1 MQCYKKSVESM
12 KRNRKYYGMSK
23 IEQDTYRYLCS
34 RFSIYDIRFNEI
46 IDDRYP
52 FHVDFYISSIDVFI
66 EINAHHSHGT
76 HRFGTDPSDK
86 QLLEELKKK
95 VEKCPKSQAKN
106 IIRVWTQSDPL
117 KIKTAQDNNLLY
129 IPIWSNKIEVVISEI
144 EQFFKDHNLE
154 LPQPTYE
161 YKENELFPNLLKK
174 DAKD

>member
-1 MQCYKKSVESM
+1 M
-12 KRNRKYYGMSK
+12 N
-23 IEQDTYRYLCS
+23 
-34 RFSIYDIRFNEI
+34 
-46 IDDRYP
+46 
-52 FHVDFYISSIDVFI
+52 IDVFI

-95 VEKCPKSQAKN
+95 VEKYPKSQAKN

-129 IPIWSNKIEVVISEI
+129 IPIWSNKIEVVVSEI
-144 EQFFKDHNLE
+144 EQFFKDNNLE

-161 YKENELFPNLLKK
+161 YKENELFPNLLKE

>member
-1 MQCYKKSVESM
+1 M

-34 RFSIYDIRFNEI
+34 RFSIDDIRFNEV
-46 IDDRYP
+46 IDDRYQ

-95 VEKCPKSQAKN
+95 VEKYPKSQAKN

-129 IPIWSNKIEVVISEI
+129 IPIWSNKIEVVVSEI
-144 EQFFKDHNLE
+144 EQFFKDNNLE

-161 YKENELFPNLLKK
+161 YKENELFPNLLKEN
-174 DAKD
+174 AKD

>member
-1 MQCYKKSVESM
+1 M

-34 RFSIYDIRFNEI
+34 RFSIDDIRFNEV
-46 IDDRYP
+46 IDDRYL
-52 FHVDFYISSIDVFI
+52 FHVDFYINSMDVFI

-76 HRFGTDPSDK
+76 HRFGTDPTDK

-95 VEKCPKSQAKN
+95 VEKNPKSQAKDK
-106 IIRVWTQSDPL
+106 IRVWTQSDPL

-129 IPIWSNKIEVVISEI
+129 IPIWSNKIEVVVSEI

-161 YKENELFPNLLKK
+161 YKEIELFPNLLKEG
-174 DAKD
+174 AKD